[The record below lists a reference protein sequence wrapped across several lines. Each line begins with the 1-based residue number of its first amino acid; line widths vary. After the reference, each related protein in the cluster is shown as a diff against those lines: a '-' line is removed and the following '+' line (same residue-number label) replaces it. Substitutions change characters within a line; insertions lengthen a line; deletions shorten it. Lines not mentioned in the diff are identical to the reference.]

1 MINKKQKIKY
11 LMDPHMYHYATVSV
25 ALEELKEKGFTVD
38 FNNQEG
44 RIINSPDDFTIQHVY
59 RYEGESDPGD
69 EAMVFGIESST
80 GEKGVFV
87 AGASAFTEKS
97 AAMVL
102 NELSIRNKKDPEEHP
117 EMNPEPSAE
126 VTPASENESQKD
138 IKLIDHL

>member
-1 MINKKQKIKY
+1 
-11 LMDPHMYHYATVSV
+11 MDPHMYHYATVTT

-44 RIINSPDDFTIQHVY
+44 RIINSPHDFTIVHVY

-69 EAMVFGIESST
+69 EAMVFGITSST

-87 AGASAFTEKS
+87 AGLSAFTDNS

-102 NELSIRNKKDPEEHP
+102 NELSIKNKKNPEENP
-117 EMNPEPSAE
+117 EMNTDCDESHKSEE
-126 VTPASENESQKD
+126 VSKPKEEV
-138 IKLIDHL
+138 KLIDHL